1 MATIAP
7 SPIPQNV
14 SVEVVK
20 SASDATSASTNSV
33 KKDATTV
40 TIAEVQA
47 QSPTQAS
54 EPQYK
59 IVKVKKPD
67 GTIVKV
73 WCYQS
78 SNNAIGLITT
88 L

>member
-14 SVEVVK
+14 SVEVIK
-20 SASDATSASTNSV
+20 TASDMTSASTNTA

-47 QSPTQAS
+47 QSPIEAT

-73 WCYQS
+73 REVIC
-78 SNNAIGLITT
+78 I
-88 L
+88 